1 MRWKR
6 AILPAVLLA
15 GLGISVSAVL
25 ALVAAQCSYV
35 QNAGSMLDILAAD
48 DTRSAIRL
56 SLFCATAASALA
68 LVIAIP
74 TAYALSRWRFWGSS
88 VIDALLDVPVILSP
102 IVIGIS
108 LILVFRSPPGQ
119 WVEEHLVRFI
129 FEPPGI
135 IAAQFMLAL
144 ALEIRVL
151 KAGFEE
157 IDPRL
162 EQVARFLGC
171 TSWAC
176 FRRVSLP
183 MNRPALIAAFVLG
196 WSRAIGDFGATVTIA
211 GAMKGRT
218 ETIPTAIYMNLASVQ
233 LEKAVQLSLILT
245 IAAVSALLIVRL
257 LSVRRKA

>member
-1 MRWKR
+1 MRWR
-6 AILPAVLLA
+6 RIILPFILA
-15 GLGISVSAVL
+15 TGLGIALSTVL
-25 ALVAAQCSYV
+25 ALITAQCSYLEGPGFISGLLHSPEV
-35 QNAGSMLDILAAD
+35 
-48 DTRSAIRL
+48 RSAIRL
-56 SLFCATAASALA
+56 SLFCATVASFLA
-68 LVIAIP
+68 LVIAVP
-74 TAYALSRWRFWGSS
+74 AAYALSRWRFFGSS
-88 VIDALLDVPVILSP
+88 LVDALLDVPVIVSP

-129 FEPPGI
+129 FGIPGI
-135 IAAQFMLAL
+135 ITAQFILAL

-151 KAGFEE
+151 KAGFDE

-171 TSWAC
+171 TSWGC

-183 MNRPALIAAFVLG
+183 LNRPAVLAALVLG

-211 GAMKGRT
+211 GAMSGRT

-233 LEKAVQLSLILT
+233 IGKAVQLSLLLT
-245 IAAVSALLIVRL
+245 VTSVAVLLALRL
-257 LSVRRKA
+257 LNARRQP